1 MEKKKKKKTPK
12 KLCAMSDDY
21 NTKCDLMCIV
31 QYSPDSTTKLIGNR
45 ACIPQ
50 KQKCYS
56 QAKKVF
62 FNTPKMQPPEN
73 ASTHLC
79 NLCCF
84 LYVCVCVVFTSKL
97 TSSQHNEC
105 VFSIVFLFF
114 FPRSYLFNGCN
125 NHRRDDSNEPL
136 LLSLPS
142 PDKENCPAGPRRLV
156 RAAAFRRRVPTGCA
170 SSRCSSSGVS
180 VRGRLPRL

>member
-1 MEKKKKKKTPK
+1 MRAYPK
-12 KLCAMSDDY
+12 SE
-21 NTKCDLMCIV
+21 NVIV
-31 QYSPDSTTKLIGNR
+31 
-45 ACIPQ
+45 
-50 KQKCYS
+50 KQKKFFLIPPKCNHLKMHPPIYVIYV
-56 QAKKVF
+56 VF
-62 FNTPKMQPPEN
+62 CM
-73 ASTHLC
+73 
-79 NLCCF
+79 
-84 LYVCVCVVFTSKL
+84 CVCVVFTSKL

-114 FPRSYLFNGCN
+114 LPRSYLFNGCN